1 MRKLALL
8 AVTLLATVGVA
19 QSPLITL
26 SGGTNQGNVG
36 GGIYFDLTVNTTITI
51 NRIDFLCGANTVAG
65 TGTMDVYL
73 GPTTYV
79 GNVTNPALWTLVASA
94 AVPVAP
100 SAISVGTLNAPFA
113 LAPGNYGVAL
123 KSNAYSNGYT
133 NGVTCTSTTVPGS
146 CANSIFSNAELTLRA
161 GAAQNSFLAGGIF
174 QPRIFN
180 GQIHYTPGGTP
191 IAVASW
197 QGYGKGCYGYYRS
210 FYQLFPN
217 PVALNLG
224 TTGGVANAVTAFKL
238 VSAGNF
244 YNVVQTNTP
253 IVTPTS
259 TPIAL
264 TSSDTTFN
272 ATASFPSGVLPFPI
286 LVPRDGGVFVASDLS
301 ISTDG
306 YIVPFDP
313 ANPNGPAV
321 PANDNTPTVN
331 EFLGVV
337 TRWAPHWKNM
347 EPTSATT
354 PGSMHVELDAAS
366 GALLVTWNNVA
377 DVALT
382 TTSTFQ
388 VAFFANGDVEYRYGA
403 MSGNG
408 GGSYPVI
415 IGFTNG
421 NNSLDWGARELSGAL
436 PFSTNPQDNLPITL
450 SLSARPQLGTSPN
463 LTTENIPAG
472 TVVGSSILSFT
483 QINPGFDLASFGM
496 PGCFQYTGLDVTNV
510 FFVTG
515 PTATAPFPI
524 PNLSTFNGVLVYGQ
538 TLTLTPGFNLLGGLT
553 SNGLRFAIG
562 SL

>member
-8 AVTLLATVGVA
+8 AVVTFATIGMA
-19 QSPLITL
+19 QSPLLTL
-26 SGGTNQGNVG
+26 TGGTNQGNVG
-36 GGIYFDLTVNTTITI
+36 GGLYFDMTVNTTITI

-65 TGTMDVYL
+65 TGTMDVFL

-79 GNVTNPALWTLVASA
+79 GNVANPALWTLVASA

-100 SAISVGTLNAPFA
+100 STIATGTLNAPFA

-123 KSNAYSNGYT
+123 KSNAHNHGYT
-133 NGVTCTSTTVPGS
+133 NGVTCTSTSIPGS
-146 CANSIFSNAELTLRA
+146 CSNSLFSNAELTIRA
-161 GAAQNSFLAGGIF
+161 GAAQNAFLTGGIF

-180 GQIHYTPGGTP
+180 GGIHYTLGGTP

-197 QGYGKGCYGYYRS
+197 QGFGKGCYGYYRS

-217 PVALNLG
+217 PVGINLG

-238 VSAGNF
+238 VYSGAS
-244 YNVVQTNTP
+244 YNAVVTNTP
-253 IVTPTS
+253 IVQPTS

-264 TSSDTTFN
+264 TSSDQTFL
-272 ATASFPSGVLPFPI
+272 ASSAFPGAVMPFP
-286 LVPRDGGVFVASDLS
+286 VPHPLNGSVSVATDLE

-306 YIVPFDP
+306 YIVPAP
-313 ANPNGPAV
+313 ATA
-321 PANDNTPTVN
+321 ANDNTPTVA
-331 EFLGVV
+331 EFLGGAP
-337 TRWAPHWKNM
+337 RWAPHWKNM

-354 PGSMHVELDAAS
+354 PGTMHVELDVPNSAI
-366 GALLVTWNNVA
+366 LVTWNNVA
-377 DVALT
+377 DVALA

-388 VAFFANGDVEYRYGA
+388 VAFFPNGDVEYRYGT

-415 IGFTNG
+415 IGWTNG
-421 NNSLDWGARELSGAL
+421 NNSLDWGNRELATAF
-436 PFSTNPQDNLPITL
+436 PFSTNPLDNLPLTL
-450 SLSARPQLGTSPN
+450 SLSARPQLGTNPN
-463 LTTENIPAG
+463 LLTENIPAG
-472 TVVGSSILSFT
+472 TSVGSSILSFT
-483 QINPGFDLASFGM
+483 QINPGFDLGGFGM
-496 PGCFQYTGLDVTNV
+496 PGCLQYAGLDVTNV
-510 FFVTG
+510 FFVSG
-515 PTATAPFPI
+515 PTASTPFPI
-524 PNLSTFNGVLVYGQ
+524 PNLGAFNGVLVYGQ